1 MHAVAKYTHQHYPIT
16 ANELDNLL
24 NQMVKLLDG
33 SNQTIRRSV
42 SSYIATLL
50 AGTQNEADFLAITS
64 TSSSSSSKKKSSTT
78 PHHTSSQTSGD
89 DSPTLN
95 SQQSDSSSSTKVIL
109 SVEEML

>member
-1 MHAVAKYTHQHYPIT
+1 MHAVAKYTHQQYPIT

-50 AGTQNEADFLAITS
+50 AGTQNEVDFLAISTS
-64 TSSSSSSKKKSSTT
+64 TSSKSSKNKSSTT
-78 PHHTSSQTSGD
+78 THTSSQTSGD
-89 DSPTLN
+89 SSPKLS
-95 SQQSDSSSSTKVIL
+95 SQQSDSSSTTKVIL
-109 SVEEML
+109 SVE